1 MKRMLFV
8 AALMAALP
16 WGASAQVEKRV
27 EVTKAYVPSVEG
39 ASKLA
44 VVPDMTDTVKMR
56 PEIDYTITPLSL
68 QTTLATRP
76 IRPATVT
83 YWEFNRPLP
92 FYLKAGMGYPFNSVL
107 DFYASSQNPGT
118 GYVVGYVNHEGRY
131 SKIGN
136 DFGVKNNSTR
146 MLNRIGAAAGKYFG
160 RHVLEGDLSYENRM
174 YHRYGMYLAPDFSAD
189 AVPGSMADYGDAN
202 IAVRFGDDFQ
212 DLSRVNFEIAI
223 RGGMFFD
230 HSEWPDYNDKARQT
244 TLETHAKIARGFGRH
259 RLAAEVGYE
268 RLAGQKALDE
278 YNQQR
283 IHAALRYGI
292 EGGVVRLEAGADYYH
307 DKIKSVEAE
316 NYILPFVRLNLNL
329 GTDGLCPFF
338 EMDGSV
344 DDNSYRSLTK
354 LNPYLLNPVFG
365 TKSSVD
371 YNGRFGIGGSIWR
384 GKFDYRAYAGFSIR
398 DNHLYWYSA
407 DVVQGSDILAAGLT
421 MLPSMARQTVLSF
434 NGEVT
439 WRPASSFRTELGVH
453 GYIYNDDETKLHNGA
468 PAFDGNFSAHFDG
481 RKISFGAGIWLQSTR
496 KWSDYQLDAASGA
509 ESFGS
514 VEVPFAADLR
524 VNFDWKVS
532 GRIPLCAEGRNLI
545 NRRLSHYPSY
555 PEYGANFTVGVKAN
569 F

>member
-1 MKRMLFV
+1 MKHMLFV

-174 YHRYGMYLAPDFSAD
+174 YHRYGMYLAPDISAD

-398 DNHLYWYSA
+398 DNYLYWYSA

-468 PAFDGNFSAHFDG
+468 PAFDGNFSAHYDG

-532 GRIPLCAEGRNLI
+532 GRITLFAEGRNLI
-545 NRRLSHYPSY
+545 NRRLYQYPWY

>member
-160 RHVLEGDLSYENRM
+160 RHVLEGDLSYENRI
-174 YHRYGMYLAPDFSAD
+174 YHRYGLYLAPDFSAD
-189 AVPGSMADYGDAN
+189 AVPGSPADYGDAN
-202 IAVRFGDDFQ
+202 IAR
-212 DLSRVNFEIAI
+212 A
-223 RGGMFFD
+223 
-230 HSEWPDYNDKARQT
+230 
-244 TLETHAKIARGFGRH
+244 FGRH

-421 MLPSMARQTVLSF
+421 MLPSMARQPVLSF

-468 PAFDGNFSAHFDG
+468 PAFDGNFSAHYDG

-532 GRIPLCAEGRNLI
+532 GRITLFAEGRNLI
-545 NRRLSHYPSY
+545 NRRLYQYPWY

>member
-1 MKRMLFV
+1 
-8 AALMAALP
+8 
-16 WGASAQVEKRV
+16 
-27 EVTKAYVPSVEG
+27 
-39 ASKLA
+39 
-44 VVPDMTDTVKMR
+44 
-56 PEIDYTITPLSL
+56 
-68 QTTLATRP
+68 
-76 IRPATVT
+76 
-83 YWEFNRPLP
+83 
-92 FYLKAGMGYPFNSVL
+92 
-107 DFYASSQNPGT
+107 
-118 GYVVGYVNHEGRY
+118 
-131 SKIGN
+131 
-136 DFGVKNNSTR
+136 
-146 MLNRIGAAAGKYFG
+146 
-160 RHVLEGDLSYENRM
+160 
-174 YHRYGMYLAPDFSAD
+174 
-189 AVPGSMADYGDAN
+189 
-202 IAVRFGDDFQ
+202 
-212 DLSRVNFEIAI
+212 
-223 RGGMFFD
+223 
-230 HSEWPDYNDKARQT
+230 
-244 TLETHAKIARGFGRH
+244 
-259 RLAAEVGYE
+259 
-268 RLAGQKALDE
+268 
-278 YNQQR
+278 
-283 IHAALRYGI
+283 
-292 EGGVVRLEAGADYYH
+292 
-307 DKIKSVEAE
+307 
-316 NYILPFVRLNLNL
+316 
-329 GTDGLCPFF
+329 
-338 EMDGSV
+338 MDGDV
-344 DDNSYRSLTK
+344 RENSYRSLTK

-468 PAFDGNFSAHFDG
+468 PAFDGNFSAHYDG

-532 GRIPLCAEGRNLI
+532 GRITLFAEGRNLI
-545 NRRLSHYPSY
+545 NRRLYQYPWY